1 MSSHSVGEDGPVT
14 VFLRTFCGLA
24 HPDAANFASA
34 MGERSPHDRSIGQLP
49 HRLGCVAVG
58 CGQAGAAGAEYGAIV
73 GRAVQS
79 GRGGDV
85 NGVKVD
91 QSSGLE
97 SARRP
102 AERMPDRLPGRV
114 VPCDSRDEHQR
125 EQAVDMIDV
134 GQDRALDRSMTS
146 THRLKCISEG
156 RTLSDARGRTASPSP
171 TPSSSK

>member
-1 MSSHSVGEDGPVT
+1 VSLTFGNVVT
-14 VFLRTFCGLA
+14 HRWLGWASYGVLADFLRTA
-24 HPDAANFASA
+24 RPDAANFASA
-34 MGERSPHDRSIGQLP
+34 MGERSPRDRSIGQLP

-97 SARRP
+97 SADDTQLLL
-102 AERMPDRLPGRV
+102 A
-114 VPCDSRDEHQR
+114 
-125 EQAVDMIDV
+125 AVTC
-134 GQDRALDRSMTS
+134 LD
-146 THRLKCISEG
+146 
-156 RTLSDARGRTASPSP
+156 LSDLAATLFLKMNSANRP
-171 TPSSSK
+171 

>member
-1 MSSHSVGEDGPVT
+1 MGQ
-14 VFLRTFCGLA
+14 LRCSCGL
-24 HPDAANFASA
+24 FADWPILTQQTSPPP
-34 MGERSPHDRSIGQLP
+34 GERSPHDRSIGQLP

-85 NGVKVD
+85 NGVEVD
-91 QSSGLE
+91 QSSALK

-114 VPCDSRDEHQR
+114 VPCDSGDEHQR